1 MHDSGAD
8 NADEASKNDMNRD
21 QKRKRSESSSQGK
34 PGEDMQARKKSGVGE
49 ETPRPQEV
57 RVPTP
62 PSTSNLFKQA
72 KSSGIKLE
80 KQAKQHPAFKYS
92 VHLNDEFAGLRTPWS
107 PTAQNKTKVGHLG
120 SDDYES
126 GYLSDEGDKFLK
138 SIHSHKDKEIK
149 KVGELPVSDSRSRSN
164 REIRTGNK
172 AMTQYH
178 GAPIGFRVDYTQG
191 EKEEWLPHARIDVGG
206 DDQTTKDLAKA
217 SKGFESFDKKQQ
229 KHFLRG
235 VQGQAPPKKGQNDA
249 YNLGVEFRA
258 VARGSDAF
266 GSLYPAFDGYLMS
279 MPKAPE
285 QVSHLFQHPEFGTGG
300 LGSQNSGQQATAE
313 FKGFHEIVA
322 EHPVSHTTQF
332 GTDIETVAPIRKAK
346 AINAF
351 APPGREIVTI
361 TKQEK

>member
-1 MHDSGAD
+1 LENGMSG
-8 NADEASKNDMNRD
+8 D
-21 QKRKRSESSSQGK
+21 QKRKRSESSSRGK
-34 PGEDMQARKKSGVGE
+34 PGEDIQPLKKSGVGE
-49 ETPRPQEV
+49 EKPRPQEV
-57 RVPTP
+57 RASP
-62 PSTSNLFKQA
+62 PPKTSDLFKRA
-72 KSSGIKLE
+72 KSSGMRLE

-92 VHLNDEFAGLRTPWS
+92 VHLNDEFAALRTPWD

-138 SIHSHKDKEIK
+138 SVHRHKDKEIK
-149 KVGELPVSDSRSRSN
+149 KVGELPISDSRSRSN

-172 AMTQYH
+172 TTTQYH
-178 GAPIGFRVDYTQG
+178 GVPIGFRVDYTQG
-191 EKEEWLPHARIDVGG
+191 EDEQWLPHARIDVGG
-206 DDQTTKDLAKA
+206 DDQSTKDLAKA
-217 SKGFESFDKKQQ
+217 SKGFESFDKKKQ
-229 KHFLRG
+229 KQFLLG
-235 VQGQAPPKKGQNDA
+235 VQGQAPPRKGQSDA

-279 MPKAPE
+279 MPTAPQ
-285 QVSHLFQHPEFGTGG
+285 QVSHLFQHPEFGTGA
-300 LGSQNSGQQATAE
+300 LGSQNAGQQATAE

-322 EHPVSHTTQF
+322 PEPVSHTTQF
-332 GTDIETVAPIRKAK
+332 GTDIEAVAPIRKAK

-361 TKQEK
+361 TKQERN

>member
-1 MHDSGAD
+1 MES
-8 NADEASKNDMNRD
+8 EK
-21 QKRKRSESSSQGK
+21 KRKRSESSSRGR
-34 PGEDMQARKKSGVGE
+34 PGEQIQPLKKSGTGE
-49 ETPRPQEV
+49 DTPSPQEV
-57 RVPTP
+57 RAPTP
-62 PSTSNLFKQA
+62 PNTANLFKQA
-72 KSSGIKLE
+72 KSSGVKLE
-80 KQAKQHPAFKYS
+80 KQAKQHPPFKYS
-92 VHLNDEFAGLRTPWS
+92 VHLNEEFSGLRTPWN

-138 SIHSHKDKEIK
+138 SIHSHKDEEIK
-149 KVGELPVSDSRSRSN
+149 KVGELPISTSRSRSQ
-164 REIRTGNK
+164 REIRTGSK
-172 AMTQYH
+172 ATTQYH
-178 GAPIGFRVDYTQG
+178 GVPIGFRVDYTQG
-191 EKEEWLPHARIDVGG
+191 EDEQWLPHARIDVGG
-206 DDQTTKDLAKA
+206 DDQSTKDLAKA
-217 SKGFESFDKKQQ
+217 SKGFESFDQKQQ

-235 VQGQAPPKKGQNDA
+235 LQGKAPPKKGQTSE

-279 MPKAPE
+279 MPQGPE

-322 EHPVSHTTQF
+322 QEPVTHTTKF
-332 GTDIETVAPIRKAK
+332 GTDIETVPSIRKAK

-351 APPGREIVTI
+351 APPGRDIVTI
-361 TKQEK
+361 TKEKK